1 MPSVSL
7 LYNIHVSLQR
17 LIKHKAELKE
27 SKRMGSPA
35 EQFSLSLGSKEPLV
49 AKNGASAVC
58 LVTSATLQ
66 FATDIREKIRFAVTR
81 RTGPDQVKQ
90 KVANRQ
96 DLCCLSQDQKQF
108 KFGFDLES
116 SGIYKVSFKNA
127 WRLILFSLE

>member
-1 MPSVSL
+1 M
-7 LYNIHVSLQR
+7 
-17 LIKHKAELKE
+17 IKHKAELKE

-58 LVTSATLQ
+58 MVTSASLQ
-66 FATDIREKIRFAVTR
+66 FATEIREKIRFAVTR

-116 SGIYKVSFKNA
+116 SGIYKVGSNHA
-127 WRLILFSLE
+127 RRLLTFHLQ

>member
-1 MPSVSL
+1 
-7 LYNIHVSLQR
+7 
-17 LIKHKAELKE
+17 
-27 SKRMGSPA
+27 MGSQA
-35 EQFSLSLGSKEPLV
+35 EQFILSLGSKEPLV
-49 AKNGASAVC
+49 AKNGASGVC
-58 LVTSATLQ
+58 LVTSANLQ

-116 SGIYKVSFKNA
+116 SGIYKVGFNNA
-127 WRLILFSLE
+127 WRLLLISME

>member
-1 MPSVSL
+1 
-7 LYNIHVSLQR
+7 
-17 LIKHKAELKE
+17 
-27 SKRMGSPA
+27 MGSPA

-96 DLCCLSQDQKQF
+96 DLCCLSQDKKQF

-116 SGIYKVSFKNA
+116 SGIYKVGFNNA
-127 WRLILFSLE
+127 WRLLLISME